1 MGRGS
6 GEPGAQSRGCGR
18 ELRHPPRDWDRGA
31 QGGLTRSD
39 LGCPAC
45 IFDSVTDRCF
55 VGRLV
60 GCGER
65 KVWFEQLARGDF
77 STEKGRV
84 RLERRRV

>member
-1 MGRGS
+1 MVS
-6 GEPGAQSRGCGR
+6 SGAQSRGWWGGNCDT
-18 ELRHPPRDWDRGA
+18 PRDWDRGGT
-31 QGGLTRSD
+31 GGLTRSD

-65 KVWFEQLARGDF
+65 KVSGLSSWPGGDF